1 MARFQ
6 FSGQD
11 GSFTLTD
18 AENVTGLAFPIAGE
32 NGLKDCVTP
41 NLGGDSKCDQNTFV
55 LEPTSAHWCAQQFVC
70 FCLLGGT

>member
-41 NLGGDSKCDQNTFV
+41 NLGR
-55 LEPTSAHWCAQQFVC
+55 
-70 FCLLGGT
+70 